1 MTQHLFMQEY
11 IVDKYQA
18 AYAKRLSKL
27 KSDNSSPKAIA
38 RLCAW
43 DSFFNQEF
51 ELQDLEYQMADVA
64 RQRYEQSNVKN
75 DISFKAFK
83 RAFYNESIEIYNLT
97 DGAAIN
103 YACHRL
109 DCVCVL
115 CFELSTQIHSKRDE
129 NHHA

>member
-1 MTQHLFMQEY
+1 M
-11 IVDKYQA
+11 DKYQA

-27 KSDNSSPKAIA
+27 KSDNNSPKAIA

-51 ELQDLEYQMADVA
+51 ELQDLEYQMADAA

-97 DGAAIN
+97 DGTAIQKVFTPLIML
-103 YACHRL
+103 ATAWIVF
-109 DCVCVL
+109 VCSV
-115 CFELSTQIHSKRDE
+115 S
-129 NHHA
+129 N

>member
-51 ELQDLEYQMADVA
+51 ELQDLEYQMADAA

-75 DISFKAFK
+75 DISLKAFK

-97 DGAAIN
+97 DGAAIQKVFTPLIML
-103 YACHRL
+103 ATAWIVF
-109 DCVCVL
+109 VCSV
-115 CFELSTQIHSKRDE
+115 S
-129 NHHA
+129 N

>member
-1 MTQHLFMQEY
+1 
-11 IVDKYQA
+11 
-18 AYAKRLSKL
+18 
-27 KSDNSSPKAIA
+27 
-38 RLCAW
+38 
-43 DSFFNQEF
+43 
-51 ELQDLEYQMADVA
+51 MADVA

-97 DGAAIN
+97 DGAAIQKSLYAIN

-115 CFELSTQIHSKRDE
+115 CIELRMRIIMPKITLLLLATTIGIGITGAAFCVGVTYAFTQLPLESWFL
-129 NHHA
+129 NP

>member
-11 IVDKYQA
+11 TVDKYQA

-97 DGAAIN
+97 DGAAIQK
-103 YACHRL
+103 AFTPL
-109 DCVCVL
+109 IMLATAWIVFVCSV
-115 CFELSTQIHSKRDE
+115 S
-129 NHHA
+129 N

>member
-1 MTQHLFMQEY
+1 M
-11 IVDKYQA
+11 DKYQA

-51 ELQDLEYQMADVA
+51 ELQDLEYQMADAA

-97 DGAAIN
+97 DGAAIQKVFTPLIML
-103 YACHRL
+103 ATAWIMF
-109 DCVCVL
+109 VCSV
-115 CFELSTQIHSKRDE
+115 S
-129 NHHA
+129 N

>member
-43 DSFFNQEF
+43 DSFF
-51 ELQDLEYQMADVA
+51 
-64 RQRYEQSNVKN
+64 
-75 DISFKAFK
+75 
-83 RAFYNESIEIYNLT
+83 
-97 DGAAIN
+97 
-103 YACHRL
+103 
-109 DCVCVL
+109 
-115 CFELSTQIHSKRDE
+115 
-129 NHHA
+129 

>member
-1 MTQHLFMQEY
+1 M
-11 IVDKYQA
+11 DKYQA

-97 DGAAIN
+97 DGAAIQKVFTPLIMLATAWIVFVRSVSN
-103 YACHRL
+103 
-109 DCVCVL
+109 
-115 CFELSTQIHSKRDE
+115 
-129 NHHA
+129 